1 MMIRHFN
8 IHFSI
13 LRFSLVLAAITLVL
27 SIPVEAQSPSALQKN
42 NGRLDYYIDT
52 EENRIPDFSHA
63 GYRGGGISIPTVP
76 VRIQLSPSGSDDT
89 ERIRRALKTVAKR
102 NPDRNGHRGAVLL
115 KPGTYQISEP
125 IRIPW
130 SGVVLRGS
138 GDDSDPRRNTILKIK
153 SSVNETVIVAGNPE
167 ANWFRNENGITYISS
182 SFVPVGARNFKV
194 EDASLFGTG
203 DNIIIRHRSSQEWID
218 SVNGGDTANG
228 PPWEPGYMEIYY
240 NRYITGISG
249 NTISIDAPIYQH
261 FDTELTRIQVYKLD
275 KKKIVSEIG
284 IESLR
289 IDIESNNPS
298 DEDHAKNGII
308 LTGLENAWVKNVTIL
323 HFSHTGIGTRTASNI
338 TIEDTQAIYPH
349 SRLTGERRYNFN
361 ALHFSNNIL
370 FKGVRSVNGR
380 RSFVSNGTS
389 VASGIVF
396 LRSRSEGALRS
407 SEGHQR
413 WSQALLYDNVTFK
426 NPETPIVLGLYNR
439 GDLGSSHGWASV
451 HSVAWN
457 VEASGRQIII
467 QKPPGAQNYSIGS
480 NGEITANWLFN
491 HPPGHI
497 ENSGS
502 KPLPE
507 SLYEA
512 QLAERL
518 QYGIRPDTPARL
530 RVSNSTKNML
540 KLSWEHASVHPTD
553 YLIERSDDGGL
564 TFRQVAVQTQSDST
578 YIDLEIAEKT
588 YQYRIRARN
597 KNGISNY
604 SAPYS
609 STPQFNSDAL
619 PDFQLREPI
628 DQFEKNVLD
637 PDAPLTFRWDP
648 IETTLEISERWIL
661 YGGSEPVGR
670 PAAVLDVT
678 GKESLELTNRELIEL
693 LGHDK
698 YSIGPVHEATWT
710 VRRESK
716 TLEREAGTRHHIR
729 LITDFIEPFDLKTP
743 ANEFQAGLESSLS
756 DTLYF
761 EWEPTASP
769 RNVEYT
775 WLLDIAGNNFS
786 QPIATVN
793 IGSEPNFKLT
803 LNRIVH
809 FLETSGTVFDRR
821 LDLEWTVFAGTSTM
835 EKSAANP
842 FQLRL
847 TKVEGSP
854 LLSEQKTS
862 SELIQ
867 NYPNPFNPVTT
878 IRYYLSEASKI
889 SLDVYDLA
897 GVHVATLERG
907 EKERGYYQV
916 LFNGSKLSS
925 GVYFYRLKTN
935 SDVFTQKMIL
945 VK

>member
-1 MMIRHFN
+1 MAIRHFN
-8 IHFSI
+8 IIFFI
-13 LRFSLVLAAITLVL
+13 LRYGLIPAIFTLVVC
-27 SIPVEAQSPSALQKN
+27 IPVKAQSSSVLLKS
-42 NGRLDYYIDT
+42 NGRLAYHIDS

-63 GYRGGGISIPTVP
+63 GYRGGGISIPKVP
-76 VRIQLSPSGSDDT
+76 VRVQLSPSGSDDT

-115 KPGTYQISEP
+115 KPGIYQISEP
-125 IRIPW
+125 LRIPW

-138 GDDSDPRRNTILKIK
+138 GDDSDPKRNTILNVER
-153 SSVNETVIVAGNPE
+153 SVKETVIVAGNPE
-167 ANWFRNENGITYISS
+167 ANWFRNETGITYISS
-182 SFVPVGARNFKV
+182 PFVPAGARNFDV
-194 EDASLFGTG
+194 EDASLFSTG
-203 DNIIIRHRSSQEWID
+203 DNIIVRHRSSKEWIE

-261 FDTELTRIQVYKLD
+261 FDTGLTRIQVYKLD

-289 IDIESNNPS
+289 INIESSNPS
-298 DEDHAKNGII
+298 DENHAKNGII
-308 LTGLENAWVKNVTIL
+308 LTGIENAWVKNVTVL

-370 FKGVRSVNGR
+370 FKGVKSVNGR

-396 LRSRSEGALRS
+396 LRSRSEGALGS

-518 QYGIRPDTPARL
+518 QYGVRPDTPARL
-530 RVSNSTKNML
+530 RVSNTTENIL
-540 KLSWEHASVHPTD
+540 KLSWEHSSVYPTD

-578 YIDLEIAEKT
+578 YIDREIAEKT
-588 YQYRIRARN
+588 YQYRIRAHN

-609 STPQFNSDAL
+609 ATPEFNSDAL
-619 PDFQLREPI
+619 PGFQLLEPI

-637 PDAPLTFRWDP
+637 PDRPLTFRWDP
-648 IETTLEISERWIL
+648 VETSLEVSETWIL
-661 YGGSEPVGR
+661 YNGSKSDGR
-670 PAAVLDVT
+670 LAAILDVT
-678 GKESLELTNRELIEL
+678 GEETLELTSRQLIEL
-693 LGHDK
+693 LGYEK
-698 YSIGPVHEATWT
+698 YSIGPVHEAKWT

-716 TLEREAGTRHHIR
+716 TLKSEAEALHR
-729 LITDFIEPFDLKTP
+729 LRLNTDFIEPFHLTSP
-743 ANEFQAGLESSLS
+743 NNEFQAGLESSLT

-761 EWEPTASP
+761 EWEQTAAP

-775 WLLDIAGNNFS
+775 WLLDIAGKNFS
-786 QPIATVN
+786 QPIASVN
-793 IGSEPNFKLT
+793 TGSEPNIKLT
-803 LNRIVH
+803 LNRIVN

-821 LDLEWTVFAGTSTM
+821 LDLEWTALAETSTK
-835 EKSAANP
+835 EKRAANP
-842 FQLRL
+842 FQLQL

-867 NYPNPFNPVTT
+867 NYPNPFNPITT

-897 GVHVATLERG
+897 GVHVATLDRG

-916 LFNGSKLSS
+916 LFNGSTLSS